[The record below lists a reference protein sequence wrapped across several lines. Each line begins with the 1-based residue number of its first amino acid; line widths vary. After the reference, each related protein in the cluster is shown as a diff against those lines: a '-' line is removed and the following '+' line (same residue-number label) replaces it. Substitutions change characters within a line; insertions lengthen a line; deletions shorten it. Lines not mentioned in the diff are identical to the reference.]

1 MTELPNINLPP
12 NNVEAEKWL
21 ISCIFLD
28 NEVLYS
34 IDGFAI
40 WPEDFYMKEHQMIF
54 EAIKDLWSKRK
65 TIDVITVW
73 DVLTKKWNL
82 ELIWWIDYLYELSS
96 FAISPT
102 VAADY
107 SKIVKEKSTLRQIL
121 KVCQNTM
128 GEVYSDKDYTDII
141 DWIEK
146 NIFKLTQINFND
158 EIVHIKDILEWRYE
172 HYYEISNDKSK
183 IDKWKVFSWFE
194 WLDFFL
200 SWFKS
205 GDLVILAA
213 RPSMWKTTFAL
224 NIAEKVAISQKKT
237 VAIFSLEMWNEQ
249 IVDRILSSVSMIPY
263 GKIHKWLLDESDF
276 ANIWEAMEKISET
289 NIYIDDRWGA
299 TVPEIKSKLRK
310 LMIERW
316 HIDLVIIDYLQ
327 LMSGNNLKSMWNRV
341 QEISEISRWLKELAR
356 ELEVPIMALS
366 QLSRA
371 SEQRTDKRP
380 QLSDLRDSWAI
391 EQDAD
396 SVLMLYREDY
406 YDQDD
411 EEVRGKAEVLIRKNR
426 NWPTWDV
433 QLEFKKEIMRF
444 FTVEKEN
451 KNAF

>member
-1 MTELPNINLPP
+1 MTELTNINLPP

-28 NEVLYS
+28 NEVLYN
-34 IDGFAI
+34 IDWFAI
-40 WPEDFYMKEHQMIF
+40 LPEDFYQKEHQMIF
-54 EAIKDLWSKRK
+54 EWIKDLWTKRK

-73 DVLTKKWNL
+73 DILTKKWNL
-82 ELIWWIDYLYELSS
+82 ELVWWIDYLYELST
-96 FAISPT
+96 FMISPT
-102 VAADY
+102 VVSDY

-121 KVCQNTM
+121 KVCQNTI
-128 GEVYSDKDYTDII
+128 GEVYSDKEYTEII
-141 DWIEK
+141 DGIEK

-172 HYYEISNDKSK
+172 HYYEISNDKTK
-183 IDKWKVFSWFE
+183 LDKDKVFSGFE
-194 WLDFFL
+194 WLDFYI
-200 SWFKS
+200 S
-205 GDLVILAA
+205 GFNPWDLVILAA

-224 NIAEKVAISQKKT
+224 NIAEKIAISQKKT
-237 VAIFSLEMWNEQ
+237 VAIFSLEMGNEQ
-249 IVDRILSSVSMIPY
+249 IVDRILSSVSQIPY
-263 GKIHKWLLDESDF
+263 SKIHKWLLDENDF

-289 NIYIDDRWGA
+289 NIYIDDKWWG
-299 TVPEIKSKLRK
+299 TVPEIKSKLRR

-327 LMSGNNLKSMWNRV
+327 LMSWSNFKSLWNRV

-356 ELEVPIMALS
+356 ELELPIMALS

-380 QLSDLRDSWAI
+380 QLSDLRDSGAI

-406 YDQDD
+406 YDKDD
-411 EEVRGKAEVLIRKNR
+411 EEIRWKAEVLIRKNR

-433 QLEFKKEIMRF
+433 KLEFKKEIMRF
-444 FTVEKEN
+444 FTVEKE